1 MMGDLLRS
9 EAASAELLAELEALR
24 VSEARYRAMLAAVPD
39 LIFRLSADF
48 YYLDFHIPDMPGV
61 FPPPEHFVGRHI
73 AEALPPHLASLFVA
87 ATRRARATGEL
98 QRFEYQFPMATGP
111 RDREAR
117 ILPVAGSDETMVI
130 VKDVTE
136 RKQAERRLREL
147 VQSKDDFIAT
157 ISHELRTPLTSVL
170 GFATVLREAA
180 GGLPLEEGEEMVRL
194 IAEQAAELTTIVE
207 DLLVAARSRVAQ
219 LQVDTLDVDL
229 ASELRTVLETTPQ
242 VAGLPIGL
250 RIGEAHA
257 AADPVRVRQILRNLL
272 TNAVRYG
279 GDEISVTVDLR
290 GKTASVQVFDD
301 GAGIP
306 EGDREAIFERYHTS
320 RSVNQPGAV
329 GLGLTVSRD
338 LARLMGGEV
347 TYRRENGQSCFE
359 LTLPAS

>member
-1 MMGDLLRS
+1 MMGDLLRRQ
-9 EAASAELLAELEALR
+9 AASAELLEELEALR
-24 VSEARYRAMLAAVPD
+24 ASEARYRAMLAAVPD
-39 LIFRLSADF
+39 LIFRLSADY

-73 AEALPPHLASLFVA
+73 SEALPPHLASLFVA

-98 QRFEYQFPMATGP
+98 QRFEYQFPMETGP

-117 ILPVAGSDETMVI
+117 ILPVSASDETMVI

-136 RKQAERRLREL
+136 RKQAERRLQEL

-170 GFATVLREAA
+170 GFATVLREADA
-180 GGLPLEEGEEMVRL
+180 ELPDEERKEMVRL

-207 DLLVAARSRVAQ
+207 DLLVAARSRVDRLA
-219 LQVDTLDVDL
+219 VDCVDVDL
-229 ASELRTVLETTPQ
+229 SAELDIVLETTPQ
-242 VAGLPIGL
+242 VAGL
-250 RIGEAHA
+250 RIGVRSRPVRAV
-257 AADPVRVRQILRNLL
+257 ADPVRVRQILRNLL

-279 GDEISVTVDLR
+279 GAEIGVRVDLR
-290 GKTASVQVFDD
+290 GDTATVQVRDD
-301 GAGIP
+301 GAGVP
-306 EGDREAIFERYHTS
+306 ESDRDTIFERYHST
-320 RSVNQPGAV
+320 RSVAQPGAL

-347 TYRRENGQSCFE
+347 TYRREDGLSCFE